1 MKKEIFVLLL
11 LFLSCV
17 AVFAEESN
25 ETTLNDSISGENE
38 SLGSTV
44 QEENLSAFEE
54 NNSIENGE
62 VIEEVSES
70 NDLISTS
77 ENQEEIS
84 SQQPEIKETTESS
97 FKINKETTTIG
108 LILGVVALLII
119 IFFVLSF
126 LRRPKQ

>member
-1 MKKEIFVLLL
+1 MKKEIFVLFLL
-11 LFLSCV
+11 VLSCAV
-17 AVFAEESN
+17 VFAEEGNESN
-25 ETTLNDSISGENE
+25 LNDSISVENE

-54 NNSIENGE
+54 NNSIEDEE

-77 ENQEEIS
+77 ENQEEIP

-97 FKINKETTTIG
+97 FKINPKTTGIG
-108 LILGVVALLII
+108 LILGAAALLII
-119 IFFVLSF
+119 IFFVISF